1 MWVFVLILGLSA
13 SSMFPSVMTKFP
25 ENSSIDLYV
34 NKVDSE
40 KTQLPFSYYY
50 LNYCSPSNPSKAP
63 ESLGQILRGDRVE
76 KSPYS
81 IHMGIDEPCA

>member
-1 MWVFVLILGLSA
+1 MWAIVFILGIVA

-40 KTQLPFSYYY
+40 KTQLPFSYNY
-50 LNYCSPSNPSKAP
+50 LNYCSPANPTKAP
-63 ESLGQILRGDRVE
+63 ESLGQILRGDSVE